1 MVVNYAGVCVKWG
14 IAFGKTNTTTKS
26 ANPLNI
32 KKIILTQSPIEVFS
46 KLQTKYQ
53 NLYLLESIEGPQ
65 KLAQYTFI
73 GFNPKTT
80 IQITSGK
87 AKITNNQTH
96 KETIQTTIDPLNLIR
111 KILEKDSIQNDQ
123 FRFIGGAVGYISY
136 DAVRYSEKLPQK
148 FAAEGFPDVE
158 MGIFDDGLI
167 FNHVEGKTFYYYR
180 SESRLGELEELL
192 KNHSEP
198 EPFSFTTPEVE
209 TEKQQYE
216 KAVEKAKEYVSA
228 GDIFQVVLSKRFEFQ
243 IQGGLIPFYEALRTI
258 NPSPYMY
265 YLKFG
270 EHQIVGSSPEMLI
283 RVDNRMVETFPIA
296 GTKPIVHNRAEN
308 TRLASELLADPKE
321 RAEHVML
328 VDLARNDLGRIAK
341 YGSVSVPEFMKVH
354 QYSHVQHIVSQVVGE
369 LKDELQSYDAVR
381 AVFPAGTVS
390 GAPKVRAMEIIDEL
404 EQSRRGPYAGA
415 VGYFS
420 YNGNAD
426 FAITIR
432 TLFADKNQAYLQ
444 AGAGIVADSVPE
456 SEWMETDHKAQALMR
471 ALEVAAEKK
480 QLKVLVIDNYDSF
493 VYNLVQ
499 YIGELG
505 AQTIVYRNN
514 EITLKEVAKLKP
526 DRIVISPGPGTP
538 EDEKYF
544 GVCTAILRNLSPNIP
559 TLGVCL
565 GHQGIIHA
573 YGGKI
578 VHAKKLMHGKTCII
592 KHNQRDLFKGVR
604 SPFNATRY
612 HSLAGERDS
621 IPPCL
626 QITAEASDDGEI
638 MGIRHVKY
646 PIYGVQFHPESILC
660 EDGKIIIKNFLEGKQ

>member
-1 MVVNYAGVCVKWG
+1 
-14 IAFGKTNTTTKS
+14 
-26 ANPLNI
+26 
-32 KKIILTQSPIEVFS
+32 
-46 KLQTKYQ
+46 
-53 NLYLLESIEGPQ
+53 
-65 KLAQYTFI
+65 
-73 GFNPKTT
+73 
-80 IQITSGK
+80 
-87 AKITNNQTH
+87 
-96 KETIQTTIDPLNLIR
+96 
-111 KILEKDSIQNDQ
+111 
-123 FRFIGGAVGYISY
+123 
-136 DAVRYSEKLPQK
+136 
-148 FAAEGFPDVE
+148 

-167 FNHVEGKTFYYYR
+167 FNHIEGETFYYYR
-180 SESRLGELEELL
+180 GESRLSELEELL
-192 KNHSEP
+192 KGHSES
-198 EPFSFTTPEVE
+198 ESFTFTQPRVE

-216 KAVEKAKEYVSA
+216 KAVEKAKEYVIA
-228 GDIFQVVLSKRFEFQ
+228 GDIFQVVLSKRFQFQ
-243 IQGGLIPFYEALRTI
+243 IHGSLIQFYEALRTI

-296 GTKPIVHNRAEN
+296 GTKPIAQNHAEN

-328 VDLARNDLGRIAK
+328 VDLARNDLGRISK

-369 LKDELQSYDAVR
+369 LKDELQCCDAFR

-432 TLFADKNQAYLQ
+432 TLFANKKHAFLQ

-456 SEWMETDHKAQALMR
+456 REWMETDQKAQALMR
-471 ALEVAAEKK
+471 ALEIAAGKK
-480 QLKVLVIDNYDSF
+480 PLKVLVIDNYDSF

-505 AQTIVYRNN
+505 AQTVVYRNN
-514 EITLKEVAKLKP
+514 EITLEEVAKLKP

-544 GVCTAILRNLSPNIP
+544 GVCTAILRNFSPNIP

-578 VHAKKLMHGKTCII
+578 VHAKKLMHGKTCVI
-592 KHNQRDLFKGVR
+592 KHYQKDLFKGVR
-604 SPFNATRY
+604 NPFNATRY

-621 IPPCL
+621 IPSCL
-626 QITAEASDDGEI
+626 QITAEATDDGEI
-638 MGIRHVKY
+638 MGIRHIKY

-660 EDGKIIIKNFLEGKQ
+660 EDGKVIIKNFLEGKH